1 MELNKIMYFKY
12 LKVSEF
18 TNISNHVELLILLI
32 KTGKDK
38 GQMKR
43 RGSEGSGFCIRN
55 TVWGWWQQQCVM
67 NLGKLAVE
75 GTLRRPE
82 RLGYQ
87 LHGTNRLIG

>member
-18 TNISNHVELLILLI
+18 TNISNHVELLILLL

-38 GQMKR
+38 GQMRKR

-55 TVWGWWQQQCVM
+55 TIWWGGSSNVS
-67 NLGKLAVE
+67 
-75 GTLRRPE
+75 
-82 RLGYQ
+82 
-87 LHGTNRLIG
+87 